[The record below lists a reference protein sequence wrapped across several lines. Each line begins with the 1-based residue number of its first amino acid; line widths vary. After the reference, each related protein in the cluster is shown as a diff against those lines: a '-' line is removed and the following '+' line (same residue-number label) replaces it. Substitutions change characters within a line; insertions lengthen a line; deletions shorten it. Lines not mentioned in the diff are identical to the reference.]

1 MAKKKNGVLKLA
13 VGIGAAAV
21 AGKVAYDKFKAAKSK
36 LTKEENDSAELEVRK
51 YNAVCENRMVE
62 IEDEEFMGCEV
73 KAIASKMTL
82 DLSLA
87 VFEKDVYINF
97 ESICANVSIVLP
109 DGVNVTCDIDKK
121 LAKVG
126 NYVENSDEDGIHTV
140 YIIGKAD
147 LSKVEVVPV
156 NFYVDDED
164 DYEDTGFQHL
174 VKPQTGAA
182 AVALSERVG
191 DIHLHIFFDDLV
203 KGGLRHLVDVSKR
216 RLQIHQ
222 RRKAEIAL
230 CQIHRAQLTGKVI
243 NIFKQIFVNCL
254 QSREFTRRERIEY
267 AVFKQFYR
275 LFLAEA
281 FFFTGKVGGACQPQF
296 IFQCHRASPD

>member
-21 AGKVAYDKFKAAKSK
+21 AGKVAYDKVKAAKSK

-62 IEDEEFMGCEV
+62 IEDEEIMGCEV

-164 DYEDTGFQHL
+164 DYEDVEDDSEDDFEEDFDE
-174 VKPQTGAA
+174 KAA
-182 AVALSERVG
+182 FPESDDVEIKVINKSEESEEGKEASVAEAAKEETSSQEEAASKEEALSEEAAEDEEDVLAG
-191 DIHLHIFFDDLV
+191 FEIEDEAET
-203 KGGLRHLVDVSKR
+203 VDG
-216 RLQIHQ
+216 
-222 RRKAEIAL
+222 E
-230 CQIHRAQLTGKVI
+230 
-243 NIFKQIFVNCL
+243 
-254 QSREFTRRERIEY
+254 E
-267 AVFKQFYR
+267 
-275 LFLAEA
+275 EA
-281 FFFTGKVGGACQPQF
+281 KKDTETISLEEV
-296 IFQCHRASPD
+296 

>member
-21 AGKVAYDKFKAAKSK
+21 AGKVAYDKIKAAKSK

-97 ESICANVSIVLP
+97 ESICANISIVLP

-164 DYEDTGFQHL
+164 DYEDVEDDSEDDFEEDFDE
-174 VKPQTGAA
+174 KAA
-182 AVALSERVG
+182 FPES
-191 DIHLHIFFDDLV
+191 DDV
-203 KGGLRHLVDVSKR
+203 
-216 RLQIHQ
+216 
-222 RRKAEIAL
+222 EI
-230 CQIHRAQLTGKVI
+230 KVI
-243 NIFKQIFVNCL
+243 NKSEEVGEGDVSADNAD
-254 QSREFTRRERIEY
+254 SEKPSDDKE
-267 AVFKQFYR
+267 ASV
-275 LFLAEA
+275 AEA
-281 FFFTGKVGGACQPQF
+281 AKEETSSQEEA
-296 IFQCHRASPD
+296 ASKEEAEDEEDVLAGFEIEDEAETVDGEEEAKKDTETISLEEV

>member
-1 MAKKKNGVLKLA
+1 MAKKKNGALKLA

-21 AGKVAYDKFKAAKSK
+21 AGKVAYDKIKAAKSK

-121 LAKVG
+121 LAQVG

-164 DYEDTGFQHL
+164 DYEDVEDDFEEDFDEKAAFPESDDVEIKVINKSEEVGEGD
-174 VKPQTGAA
+174 VSADNADSEKPSDDKEASVAEAA
-182 AVALSERVG
+182 KEETSSQEEAASKEEALSEEAAEDEEDVLAG
-191 DIHLHIFFDDLV
+191 FEIEDEAET
-203 KGGLRHLVDVSKR
+203 VDG
-216 RLQIHQ
+216 
-222 RRKAEIAL
+222 E
-230 CQIHRAQLTGKVI
+230 
-243 NIFKQIFVNCL
+243 
-254 QSREFTRRERIEY
+254 E
-267 AVFKQFYR
+267 
-275 LFLAEA
+275 EA
-281 FFFTGKVGGACQPQF
+281 KKDTETISLEEV
-296 IFQCHRASPD
+296 

>member
-21 AGKVAYDKFKAAKSK
+21 AGKVAYDKVKAAKSK

-164 DYEDTGFQHL
+164 DYEDVEDDFEEDFDEKAAFPESDDVEIKVINKSEEVGEGD
-174 VKPQTGAA
+174 VSADNADSEKPSDDKEASVAEAA
-182 AVALSERVG
+182 KEETSSQEEAASKEEALSEEAAEDEEDVLAG
-191 DIHLHIFFDDLV
+191 FEIEDEAET
-203 KGGLRHLVDVSKR
+203 VDG
-216 RLQIHQ
+216 
-222 RRKAEIAL
+222 E
-230 CQIHRAQLTGKVI
+230 
-243 NIFKQIFVNCL
+243 
-254 QSREFTRRERIEY
+254 E
-267 AVFKQFYR
+267 
-275 LFLAEA
+275 EA
-281 FFFTGKVGGACQPQF
+281 KKDTETISLEEV
-296 IFQCHRASPD
+296 

>member
-164 DYEDTGFQHL
+164 DYEDVEDDFEEDFDEKAAFPESDDEEIKVINKSEEVGEGD
-174 VKPQTGAA
+174 VSADNADSEKPSDDKEASVAEAA
-182 AVALSERVG
+182 KEETSSQEEAASKEEALSEEAAEDEEDVLAG
-191 DIHLHIFFDDLV
+191 FEIEDEAET
-203 KGGLRHLVDVSKR
+203 VDG
-216 RLQIHQ
+216 
-222 RRKAEIAL
+222 E
-230 CQIHRAQLTGKVI
+230 
-243 NIFKQIFVNCL
+243 
-254 QSREFTRRERIEY
+254 E
-267 AVFKQFYR
+267 
-275 LFLAEA
+275 EA
-281 FFFTGKVGGACQPQF
+281 KKDTETISLEEV
-296 IFQCHRASPD
+296 

>member
-21 AGKVAYDKFKAAKSK
+21 AGKVAYDKVKAAKSK

-156 NFYVDDED
+156 NFYVDYEDVED
-164 DYEDTGFQHL
+164 DSEDDFEEDFDEKAAFPESDDVEIKVINKSEEVGEGD
-174 VKPQTGAA
+174 VSADNADSEKPSDDKEASVAEAA
-182 AVALSERVG
+182 KEETSSQEEAASKEEALSEEAAEDEEDVLAG
-191 DIHLHIFFDDLV
+191 FEIEDEAET
-203 KGGLRHLVDVSKR
+203 VDG
-216 RLQIHQ
+216 
-222 RRKAEIAL
+222 E
-230 CQIHRAQLTGKVI
+230 
-243 NIFKQIFVNCL
+243 
-254 QSREFTRRERIEY
+254 E
-267 AVFKQFYR
+267 
-275 LFLAEA
+275 EA
-281 FFFTGKVGGACQPQF
+281 KKDTETISLEEV
-296 IFQCHRASPD
+296 

>member
-21 AGKVAYDKFKAAKSK
+21 AGKVAYDKVKAAKSK

-164 DYEDTGFQHL
+164 DYEDVEDDFEDDFDE
-174 VKPQTGAA
+174 KAA
-182 AVALSERVG
+182 FPES
-191 DIHLHIFFDDLV
+191 DDV
-203 KGGLRHLVDVSKR
+203 
-216 RLQIHQ
+216 
-222 RRKAEIAL
+222 EI
-230 CQIHRAQLTGKVI
+230 KVI
-243 NIFKQIFVNCL
+243 NKSEEVGEGDVSADNAD
-254 QSREFTRRERIEY
+254 SEKPSDDKE
-267 AVFKQFYR
+267 ASV
-275 LFLAEA
+275 AEA
-281 FFFTGKVGGACQPQF
+281 AKEEISSQEEA
-296 IFQCHRASPD
+296 ASKEEAEDEEDVLAGFEIEDEAETVDGEEEAKKDTETISLEEV

>member
-1 MAKKKNGVLKLA
+1 MAKKKNGALKLA

-21 AGKVAYDKFKAAKSK
+21 AGKVAYDKVKAAKSK

-164 DYEDTGFQHL
+164 DYEDVEEDFDEDAVFPESDDVEIKVINKSEEVGEGD
-174 VKPQTGAA
+174 VSADNADSEKPSDDKEVSVAEAA
-182 AVALSERVG
+182 KEETSSQEEAASKEEALSEEAAEDEEDVLAG
-191 DIHLHIFFDDLV
+191 FEIEDEAET
-203 KGGLRHLVDVSKR
+203 VDG
-216 RLQIHQ
+216 
-222 RRKAEIAL
+222 E
-230 CQIHRAQLTGKVI
+230 
-243 NIFKQIFVNCL
+243 
-254 QSREFTRRERIEY
+254 
-267 AVFKQFYR
+267 
-275 LFLAEA
+275 EA
-281 FFFTGKVGGACQPQF
+281 KKDTETISLEEV
-296 IFQCHRASPD
+296 

>member
-1 MAKKKNGVLKLA
+1 MANNKNCVLKRA

-21 AGKVAYDKFKAAKSK
+21 AGKVAYDKVKAAKSK

-164 DYEDTGFQHL
+164 DYEDVEDDSEHDFEEDFDEKAAFPESDDVEIKVINKSEEVGEGD
-174 VKPQTGAA
+174 VSADNADNADSEKPSDDKEASVAEAA
-182 AVALSERVG
+182 KEETSSQEEAASKEEALSEEAAEDEEDVLAG
-191 DIHLHIFFDDLV
+191 FEIEDEAET
-203 KGGLRHLVDVSKR
+203 VDG
-216 RLQIHQ
+216 
-222 RRKAEIAL
+222 E
-230 CQIHRAQLTGKVI
+230 
-243 NIFKQIFVNCL
+243 
-254 QSREFTRRERIEY
+254 E
-267 AVFKQFYR
+267 
-275 LFLAEA
+275 EA
-281 FFFTGKVGGACQPQF
+281 KKDTETISLEEV
-296 IFQCHRASPD
+296 

>member
-109 DGVNVTCDIDKK
+109 DGVNVD
-121 LAKVG
+121 V
-126 NYVENSDEDGIHTV
+126 
-140 YIIGKAD
+140 
-147 LSKVEVVPV
+147 
-156 NFYVDDED
+156 ED
-164 DYEDTGFQHL
+164 DSEDDFEEDFDE
-174 VKPQTGAA
+174 KAA
-182 AVALSERVG
+182 FPES
-191 DIHLHIFFDDLV
+191 DDV
-203 KGGLRHLVDVSKR
+203 
-216 RLQIHQ
+216 
-222 RRKAEIAL
+222 EI
-230 CQIHRAQLTGKVI
+230 KVI
-243 NIFKQIFVNCL
+243 NKSEEAAEDEEDVLAGF
-254 QSREFTRRERIEY
+254 EIEDE
-267 AVFKQFYR
+267 
-275 LFLAEA
+275 AETVDGEEEA
-281 FFFTGKVGGACQPQF
+281 KKDTETISLEEV
-296 IFQCHRASPD
+296 

>member
-21 AGKVAYDKFKAAKSK
+21 AGKVAYDKVKAAKSK

-51 YNAVCENRMVE
+51 YNAVCENRTVE

-121 LAKVG
+121 LA
-126 NYVENSDEDGIHTV
+126 
-140 YIIGKAD
+140 
-147 LSKVEVVPV
+147 
-156 NFYVDDED
+156 
-164 DYEDTGFQHL
+164 
-174 VKPQTGAA
+174 
-182 AVALSERVG
+182 
-191 DIHLHIFFDDLV
+191 
-203 KGGLRHLVDVSKR
+203 
-216 RLQIHQ
+216 
-222 RRKAEIAL
+222 
-230 CQIHRAQLTGKVI
+230 
-243 NIFKQIFVNCL
+243 
-254 QSREFTRRERIEY
+254 
-267 AVFKQFYR
+267 
-275 LFLAEA
+275 
-281 FFFTGKVGGACQPQF
+281 
-296 IFQCHRASPD
+296 

>member
-1 MAKKKNGVLKLA
+1 MAKKKNGALKLA

-21 AGKVAYDKFKAAKSK
+21 AGKVAYDKVKAAKSK

-164 DYEDTGFQHL
+164 DYEDVEEDFDED
-174 VKPQTGAA
+174 
-182 AVALSERVG
+182 AVFPES
-191 DIHLHIFFDDLV
+191 DDV
-203 KGGLRHLVDVSKR
+203 
-216 RLQIHQ
+216 
-222 RRKAEIAL
+222 EI
-230 CQIHRAQLTGKVI
+230 KVI
-243 NIFKQIFVNCL
+243 NKSEEVGEGDVSADNAD
-254 QSREFTRRERIEY
+254 SEKPSDDKE
-267 AVFKQFYR
+267 ASV
-275 LFLAEA
+275 AEA
-281 FFFTGKVGGACQPQF
+281 AKEETSSQEE
-296 IFQCHRASPD
+296 ASAEDEEDVLAGFEIEDEAETVDGEEEAKKDTETISLEEV

>member
-164 DYEDTGFQHL
+164 DYEDVEDDFEEDFDEKAAFPESDDVEIKVINKSEEVGEGD
-174 VKPQTGAA
+174 VSADNADSEKPSDDKEASVAEAA
-182 AVALSERVG
+182 KEETSSQEEAASKEEALSEEAAEDEG
-191 DIHLHIFFDDLV
+191 DVFAGFEIEDEAET
-203 KGGLRHLVDVSKR
+203 VDG
-216 RLQIHQ
+216 
-222 RRKAEIAL
+222 E
-230 CQIHRAQLTGKVI
+230 
-243 NIFKQIFVNCL
+243 
-254 QSREFTRRERIEY
+254 E
-267 AVFKQFYR
+267 
-275 LFLAEA
+275 EA
-281 FFFTGKVGGACQPQF
+281 KKDTETISLEEV
-296 IFQCHRASPD
+296 

>member
-21 AGKVAYDKFKAAKSK
+21 AGKVAYDKVKAAKSK

-164 DYEDTGFQHL
+164 DYED
-174 VKPQTGAA
+174 VEDD
-182 AVALSERVG
+182 SE
-191 DIHLHIFFDDLV
+191 DDFEEDFDEKEAFPESD
-203 KGGLRHLVDVSKR
+203 DV
-216 RLQIHQ
+216 
-222 RRKAEIAL
+222 EI
-230 CQIHRAQLTGKVI
+230 KVI
-243 NIFKQIFVNCL
+243 NKSEEVGEGDVSADNAD
-254 QSREFTRRERIEY
+254 SEKPSDDKE
-267 AVFKQFYR
+267 ASV
-275 LFLAEA
+275 AEA
-281 FFFTGKVGGACQPQF
+281 AKEEISSQEEA
-296 IFQCHRASPD
+296 ASKEEAEDVLAGFEIEDEAETVDGEEEAKKDTETISLEEV

>member
-21 AGKVAYDKFKAAKSK
+21 AGKVAYDKVKAAKSK

-164 DYEDTGFQHL
+164 DYEDVEDDFEEDFDE
-174 VKPQTGAA
+174 KAA
-182 AVALSERVG
+182 FPES
-191 DIHLHIFFDDLV
+191 DDV
-203 KGGLRHLVDVSKR
+203 
-216 RLQIHQ
+216 
-222 RRKAEIAL
+222 EI
-230 CQIHRAQLTGKVI
+230 KVI
-243 NIFKQIFVNCL
+243 NKSEEVGEGDVSADNAD
-254 QSREFTRRERIEY
+254 SEKPSDDKE
-267 AVFKQFYR
+267 ASV
-275 LFLAEA
+275 AEA
-281 FFFTGKVGGACQPQF
+281 AKEEISSQEEA
-296 IFQCHRASPD
+296 ASKEEAEDEEDVLAGFEIEDEAETVDGEEEAKKDTETISLEEV

>member
-13 VGIGAAAV
+13 VGRGAAAV

-121 LAKVG
+121 LANVG

-164 DYEDTGFQHL
+164 DYEDVEDDFEEDFDEKAAFPESDDVEIKVINKSEEVGEGD
-174 VKPQTGAA
+174 VSADNADSEKPSDDKEASVAEAA
-182 AVALSERVG
+182 KEETSSQEEAASKEEALSEEAAEDEEDVLAG
-191 DIHLHIFFDDLV
+191 FEIEDEAET
-203 KGGLRHLVDVSKR
+203 VDG
-216 RLQIHQ
+216 
-222 RRKAEIAL
+222 E
-230 CQIHRAQLTGKVI
+230 
-243 NIFKQIFVNCL
+243 
-254 QSREFTRRERIEY
+254 E
-267 AVFKQFYR
+267 
-275 LFLAEA
+275 EA
-281 FFFTGKVGGACQPQF
+281 KKDTETISLEEV
-296 IFQCHRASPD
+296 

>member
-21 AGKVAYDKFKAAKSK
+21 AGKVAYDKIKAAKSK

-164 DYEDTGFQHL
+164 DYEDVEDDSEDDFEEDFDE
-174 VKPQTGAA
+174 KAA
-182 AVALSERVG
+182 FPES
-191 DIHLHIFFDDLV
+191 DDV
-203 KGGLRHLVDVSKR
+203 
-216 RLQIHQ
+216 
-222 RRKAEIAL
+222 EI
-230 CQIHRAQLTGKVI
+230 KVI
-243 NIFKQIFVNCL
+243 NKSEEVGEGDVSADNAD
-254 QSREFTRRERIEY
+254 SEKPSDDKE
-267 AVFKQFYR
+267 ASV
-275 LFLAEA
+275 AEA
-281 FFFTGKVGGACQPQF
+281 AKEEISSQEEA
-296 IFQCHRASPD
+296 ASKEEAEDEEDVLAGFEIEDEAETVDGEEEAKKDTETISLEEV

>member
-1 MAKKKNGVLKLA
+1 MAKKKNGALKLA

-21 AGKVAYDKFKAAKSK
+21 AGKVAYDKVKAAKSK

-164 DYEDTGFQHL
+164 DYEDIEDDSDENFEEDFDE
-174 VKPQTGAA
+174 KAA
-182 AVALSERVG
+182 FPESDDVEIKVINKSEEGEEGNVSADNADSEKSSDKEASVAEAAKEETSSKEEALSEEAVSSKEESLSEEAAEDEEDVLAG
-191 DIHLHIFFDDLV
+191 FEIEDEAET
-203 KGGLRHLVDVSKR
+203 VDGEEPKKDTETISLEEV
-216 RLQIHQ
+216 
-222 RRKAEIAL
+222 
-230 CQIHRAQLTGKVI
+230 
-243 NIFKQIFVNCL
+243 
-254 QSREFTRRERIEY
+254 
-267 AVFKQFYR
+267 
-275 LFLAEA
+275 
-281 FFFTGKVGGACQPQF
+281 
-296 IFQCHRASPD
+296 

>member
-21 AGKVAYDKFKAAKSK
+21 AGKVAYDKVKAAKSK

-164 DYEDTGFQHL
+164 DYEDVEDDFEEDFDE
-174 VKPQTGAA
+174 KAA
-182 AVALSERVG
+182 FPES
-191 DIHLHIFFDDLV
+191 DDV
-203 KGGLRHLVDVSKR
+203 
-216 RLQIHQ
+216 
-222 RRKAEIAL
+222 EI
-230 CQIHRAQLTGKVI
+230 KVI
-243 NIFKQIFVNCL
+243 NKSEEAAEDEEDVLAGF
-254 QSREFTRRERIEY
+254 EIEDE
-267 AVFKQFYR
+267 
-275 LFLAEA
+275 AETVDGEEEA
-281 FFFTGKVGGACQPQF
+281 KKDTETISLEEV
-296 IFQCHRASPD
+296 

>member
-164 DYEDTGFQHL
+164 DYEDVEDDFEEDFDEKAAFPESDDVEIKVINKSEEVGEGD
-174 VKPQTGAA
+174 VSADNADSEKPSDDKEASVAEAA
-182 AVALSERVG
+182 KEETSSQEEAASKEEALSEEAAEDEEDVLAG
-191 DIHLHIFFDDLV
+191 FEIEDEAET
-203 KGGLRHLVDVSKR
+203 VDG
-216 RLQIHQ
+216 
-222 RRKAEIAL
+222 E
-230 CQIHRAQLTGKVI
+230 
-243 NIFKQIFVNCL
+243 
-254 QSREFTRRERIEY
+254 E
-267 AVFKQFYR
+267 
-275 LFLAEA
+275 EA
-281 FFFTGKVGGACQPQF
+281 KKDTETSSLEEV
-296 IFQCHRASPD
+296 

>member
-21 AGKVAYDKFKAAKSK
+21 AGKVAYDKVKAAKSK

-147 LSKVEVVPV
+147 
-156 NFYVDDED
+156 
-164 DYEDTGFQHL
+164 
-174 VKPQTGAA
+174 
-182 AVALSERVG
+182 
-191 DIHLHIFFDDLV
+191 
-203 KGGLRHLVDVSKR
+203 
-216 RLQIHQ
+216 
-222 RRKAEIAL
+222 
-230 CQIHRAQLTGKVI
+230 
-243 NIFKQIFVNCL
+243 
-254 QSREFTRRERIEY
+254 
-267 AVFKQFYR
+267 
-275 LFLAEA
+275 
-281 FFFTGKVGGACQPQF
+281 
-296 IFQCHRASPD
+296 

>member
-164 DYEDTGFQHL
+164 DYEDVEDDFEEDFDEKAAFPESDDVEIKVINKSEEVGEGD
-174 VKPQTGAA
+174 VSADNADSEKPSDDKEASVAEAA
-182 AVALSERVG
+182 KEETSSQEEAASKEEALSEEAAEDEEDVLAG
-191 DIHLHIFFDDLV
+191 FEIEDEAET
-203 KGGLRHLVDVSKR
+203 VDG
-216 RLQIHQ
+216 
-222 RRKAEIAL
+222 E
-230 CQIHRAQLTGKVI
+230 
-243 NIFKQIFVNCL
+243 
-254 QSREFTRRERIEY
+254 
-267 AVFKQFYR
+267 
-275 LFLAEA
+275 EA
-281 FFFTGKVGGACQPQF
+281 KKDTETISLEEV
-296 IFQCHRASPD
+296 